1 MCASQDSRH
10 LWERPSHSIPRKKS
24 TTCIRR
30 GCSAS
35 CSIGRPT
42 SLGTRRR
49 SSEPDGSHASRPPKG
64 CSRPQRSLWP
74 RADREEASSFRAT
87 AEFESRGMA
96 IGFVLIST
104 APAKEH
110 EVYNELLKVK
120 EIVELHPLFG
130 EYDLIAKIEAED
142 FNVLGQVVVD
152 KIRSIPGVIDTKTLT
167 GIKF

>member
-1 MCASQDSRH
+1 MCQSKGENTRSGAKKNLR
-10 LWERPSHSIPRKKS
+10 RKRYIVS
-24 TTCIRR
+24 LVCQR
-30 GCSAS
+30 GC
-35 CSIGRPT
+35 PE
-42 SLGTRRR
+42 L
-49 SSEPDGSHASRPPKG
+49 
-64 CSRPQRSLWP
+64 
-74 RADREEASSFRAT
+74 
-87 AEFESRGMA
+87 A